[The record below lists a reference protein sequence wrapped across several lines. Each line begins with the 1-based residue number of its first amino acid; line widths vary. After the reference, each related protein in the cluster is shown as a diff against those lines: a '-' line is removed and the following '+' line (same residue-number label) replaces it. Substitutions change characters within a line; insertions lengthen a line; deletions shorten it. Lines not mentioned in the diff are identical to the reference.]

1 MYNSVKVSKRGED
14 MNINTDKIVSI
25 SEANQNFSK
34 TARLADKLGEVYIFK
49 NNKPRYRLEV
59 IEGDEFEVEDKELPA
74 ETEEVREKKLAR
86 LLGFVRKY
94 RKGLEELLRLSD
106 K

>member
-1 MYNSVKVSKRGED
+1 
-14 MNINTDKIVSI
+14 MNISTDKIVSI

-34 TARLADKLGEVYIFK
+34 TARLADKFGEVYIFK
-49 NNKPRYRLEV
+49 NNKPKYRLTV
-59 IEGDEFEVEDKELPA
+59 IDGEEAELTVPA
-74 ETEEVREKKLAR
+74 PGETEEVSEKKLAKI
-86 LLGFVRKY
+86 LGVIKKY